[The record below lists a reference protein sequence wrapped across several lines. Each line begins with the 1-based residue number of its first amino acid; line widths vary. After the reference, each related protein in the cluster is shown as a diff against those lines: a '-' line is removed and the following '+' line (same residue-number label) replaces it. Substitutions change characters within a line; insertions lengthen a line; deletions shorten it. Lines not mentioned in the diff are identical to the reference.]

1 MILSLWTE
9 QAVQGQQVLAFCIVN
24 VNSTVVLK
32 HFEDLED
39 LTILNIL
46 KEELVMS

>member
-1 MILSLWTE
+1 MDKQT
-9 QAVQGQQVLAFCIVN
+9 VQGQQVLAFCIVN

-39 LTILNIL
+39 LIILNIL